1 MSWTTNILIFEP
13 TIQKE
18 YMVYSLVM
26 GEMKLYVDG
35 LLQRISDSWT
45 SPLQVQLPYTIQVG

>member
-1 MSWTTNILIFEP
+1 MIFEP